1 MSRHYPFCLSTLP
14 TVCAASLALLMPA
27 SVSPLLAQTAPQQT
41 AQQAA
46 LSDHAKTDNKTEQKP
61 SAESAPPQAAP
72 TAAANPAAQKG
83 ITGKAIDKVKEVA
96 KSAGDIFSRVPCLP
110 PKGGSKSM
118 GSLPHVASKL
128 VAGQPVVII
137 AFGSSSTAG
146 YGATSP
152 DFNYPNRLAAQLRRQ
167 YPTADISVVNAGK
180 GGEDAP
186 EMMKRLQT
194 AVIDMQPDL
203 VIWQVGTNAVLR
215 NLDPGE
221 TAKLVEEGIARIQAA
236 GADVVL
242 IDPQYSPKVNEHAE
256 SAGKMMKLLEQ
267 GRRASQGRPLPALR
281 GDERLAREAGDPD
294 REFRDRRRPAHER
307 LGLRLL
313 RATARRRHHQV
324 GRPDQARRQR
334 ARGRAGVSA
343 DVIDVPV
350 GWAKARMRAPVPT
363 SLSAARAA
371 EMVGTLRFAPTL
383 QQSARPHAFSSA
395 ASKSSIRSSACSSPA
410 EKRMKPSLMPSSAR
424 ASGVSR

>member
-1 MSRHYPFCLSTLP
+1 MSCYRPFHPST
-14 TVCAASLALLMPA
+14 SLAALAVAATALLTPA
-27 SVSPLLAQTAPQQT
+27 CVLPVH

-46 LSDHAKTDNKTEQKP
+46 ALSDKAKSEAAK
-61 SAESAPPQAAP
+61 PQAAP
-72 TAAANPAAQKG
+72 TTGAGNVAAVDPSHAGAQKSL
-83 ITGKAIDKVKEVA
+83 TGKAIERVKEAA

-110 PKGGSKSM
+110 PKGASKSM

-128 VAGQPVVII
+128 VAGQPVVIV

-194 AVIDMQPDL
+194 SVIDMHPDL

-221 TAKLVEEGIARIQAA
+221 TAKLVEEGIGRIQAV
-236 GADVVL
+236 GADIVL

-256 SAGKMMKLLEQ
+256 SAGKMMTLLNKTAELRKVGIFPRFAVMKDWHEKQAIPIENFVIADGLHMSDWGYACFAQLLGDDIIKSVGQIKL
-267 GRRASQGRPLPALR
+267 
-281 GDERLAREAGDPD
+281 
-294 REFRDRRRPAHER
+294 
-307 LGLRLL
+307 
-313 RATARRRHHQV
+313 
-324 GRPDQARRQR
+324 
-334 ARGRAGVSA
+334 GVHVPA
-343 DVIDVPV
+343 DV
-350 GWAKARMRAPVPT
+350 RAY
-363 SLSAARAA
+363 
-371 EMVGTLRFAPTL
+371 
-383 QQSARPHAFSSA
+383 RP
-395 ASKSSIRSSACSSPA
+395 
-410 EKRMKPSLMPSSAR
+410 M
-424 ASGVSR
+424 

>member
-14 TVCAASLALLMPA
+14 TVFFAASLALLMPA
-27 SVSPLLAQTAPQQT
+27 SVSPLHAQTAPQQT

-46 LSDHAKTDNKTEQKP
+46 LADHAKTENRTEKKP
-61 SAESAPPQAAP
+61 SAESAQPQAAQ
-72 TAAANPAAQKG
+72 TAVANPAAQKG

-110 PKGGSKSM
+110 PKGNSKSM

-152 DFNYPNRLAAQLRRQ
+152 EFNYPNRLAAQLRRQ
-167 YPTADISVVNAGK
+167 YPTADITVVNAGK

-194 AVIDMQPDL
+194 SVIDMHPDL

-215 NLDPGE
+215 NLDPDD
-221 TAKLVEEGIARIQAA
+221 TAKLVEEGIGRIQAV

-242 IDPQYSPKVNEHAE
+242 IDPQYSPRVNEHAE
-256 SAGKMMKLLEQ
+256 SAGKMMKLLNKTAE
-267 GRRASQGRPLPALR
+267 LR
-281 GDERLAREAGDPD
+281 KVGIFPRFAVMKDW
-294 REFRDRRRPAHER
+294 HER
-307 LGLRLL
+307 QAIPIENFVISDGLHMSDWGYACFAQLLGDDIIKS
-313 RATARRRHHQV
+313 V
-324 GRPDQARRQR
+324 GQIKL
-334 ARGRAGVSA
+334 GVNVPA
-343 DVIDVPV
+343 DV
-350 GWAKARMRAPVPT
+350 RAY
-363 SLSAARAA
+363 
-371 EMVGTLRFAPTL
+371 
-383 QQSARPHAFSSA
+383 RP
-395 ASKSSIRSSACSSPA
+395 
-410 EKRMKPSLMPSSAR
+410 M
-424 ASGVSR
+424 